1 MQAHPKGVSE
11 ADVQALVKRQDL
23 PEWVGNVLSTNCKS
37 SHASAAV
44 APTPAD
50 AGEAVTSR
58 ERPLLAETSDA
69 AVEMGGVHVGASMTI
84 SCDRGKV
91 CLRVVLSQ
99 CMKSILALAFVD
111 SMRNFNL
118 VVDVP
123 VSGSAP
129 NPLVL

>member
-11 ADVQALVKRQDL
+11 ADIQALIKRQDL

-44 APTPAD
+44 APAPAD

-69 AVEMGGVHVGASMTI
+69 AVEIAGVDVGDSVTVHGHQA
-84 SCDRGKV
+84 KV
-91 CLRVVLSQ
+91 CLKVLRNHCAFLSCDLDPNLFINQ
-99 CMKSILALAFVD
+99 CSLTNPNFVLF
-111 SMRNFNL
+111 SCCTL
-118 VVDVP
+118 CH
-123 VSGSAP
+123 A
-129 NPLVL
+129 